1 MINRIFFIAKRIFF
15 VVATLLIF
23 LIIAFLFFPLSAVW
37 ILTGKYYLSD
47 LIDKAANW
55 NNNFIERY
63 LTNHPGGVP

>member
-63 LTNHPGGVP
+63 LKIEDQI